1 MARLP
6 ITQSFQPTRNGEI
19 RPHGWFIHFWP
30 GENISVGD
38 VFLAIPFAILLTFLF
53 YFDHNVSSLM
63 CQLKEYPLTKP
74 ASFHWDFLLLGLTTG
89 LAGILGI
96 PAPNGLIPQA
106 PLHTDSLVIHDK
118 TGKRLSV
125 VEQRVTNTAQGALT
139 FLMMSRPFW

>member
-1 MARLP
+1 M
-6 ITQSFQPTRNGEI
+6 G
-19 RPHGWFIHFWP
+19 
-30 GENISVGD
+30 
-38 VFLAIPFAILLTFLF
+38 FLI
-53 YFDHNVSSLM
+53 VR
-63 CQLKEYPLTKP
+63 
-74 ASFHWDFLLLGLTTG
+74 LTTG

-139 FLMMSRPFW
+139 FLMMSRPFLVVLGLVPQAVLSGLFFIMAIGGLHGNIVTNRIRYCFWTKSI

>member
-1 MARLP
+1 MVKYDHTDGL
-6 ITQSFQPTRNGEI
+6 
-19 RPHGWFIHFWP
+19 FIS
-30 GENISVGD
+30 GLENISVGD

-139 FLMMSRPFW
+139 F